1 MKISQKEAAELRREK
16 GELEQKRL
24 TLKAK
29 AKNHRSASAEELQ
42 TTADELRSI
51 GERIDEINEQLVD
64 APETNQRGGLQRMK
78 TTEITEENFRSSE
91 KYRDA
96 FFRSFIN
103 RRVAEEDAEILSYG
117 KRAITDMN
125 GGSVSSGAEYL
136 VPKTTLDVI
145 KSIITKYGQIYAA
158 ITKYGFEGNV
168 SIPIGT
174 AGAPTANADG
184 TVTLNFS
191 FTEVSIAQEAVVAT
205 IKIKNLLL
213 KNSISALETYLAT
226 EMGKYLG
233 TYLDNA
239 VLNGDGGTFTG
250 ILSSITA
257 APSAKQTYSDMDW
270 STLMDIEAEV
280 DSPYGDDAVF
290 VMRRKTFFKRFRK
303 MTDASGLPIAT
314 SIPVITGNGKTKF
327 VLDGHDVIFTT
338 AMVEDDILFGDLN
351 QYVVNESQEITIES
365 STEGDD
371 VFGKDQTMWRGKVYA
386 GGKPLFAKTTFTYW
400 GYEADPGT

>member
-16 GELEQKRL
+16 GDLEKKRQ
-24 TLKAK
+24 TLKDK
-29 AKNHRSASAEELQ
+29 AKNHRNATTGELQ
-42 TTADELRSI
+42 KTADELRSI
-51 GERIDEINEQLVD
+51 GERIDEINQQLAD
-64 APETNQRGGLQRMK
+64 APEPNQRGGMQRMK
-78 TTEITEENFRSSE
+78 TNEITEENFRSTAQ
-91 KYRDA
+91 YRDA

-117 KRAITDMN
+117 KRVITDMN
-125 GGSVSSGAEYL
+125 GGSVSGGAEYL
-136 VPKTTLDVI
+136 VPKTTIDVI
-145 KSIITKYGQIYAA
+145 KSIITKYGQVYAA

-174 AGAPTANADG
+174 AGAPTTNADG
-184 TVTLNFS
+184 TVTLNFT
-191 FTEVSIAQEAVVAT
+191 FTEVSIQQEAVVAT

-250 ILSSITA
+250 ILPSITA
-257 APSAKQTYSDMDW
+257 APSAKQTYSTMDW

-303 MTDASGLPIAT
+303 MTDAGGLPIAT
-314 SIPVITGNGKTKF
+314 SIPVVTGDGKTKF

-338 AMVEDDILFGDLN
+338 AMVEDDILFGDLA
-351 QYVVNESQEITIES
+351 QYIVNESQEITIES

-371 VFGKDQTMWRGKVYA
+371 VFGKDMSMWRGKVYA
-386 GGKPLFAKTTFTYW
+386 GGKPLFAKVTNTYW
-400 GYEADPGT
+400 GHDGT